1 MPLSYNAPFHFRSRM
16 SESEQL
22 VAAYFHL
29 NRSLSRKKRDL
40 IDPNDPF
47 FLRMKRIFENQQRR
61 ALRQAR
67 LEWAEDRDAWER
79 QWR

>member
-1 MPLSYNAPFHFRSRM
+1 MFRFRSHM
-16 SESEQL
+16 SESEQV
-22 VAAYFHL
+22 VAAFFHL
-29 NRSLSRKKRDL
+29 NRSLRRKKRDV

-47 FLRMKRIFENQQRR
+47 VLRMRRIWENEQRR

>member
-1 MPLSYNAPFHFRSRM
+1 MN
-16 SESEQL
+16 EVEQM

-29 NRSLSRKKRDL
+29 NRSLRRKERKER
-40 IDPNDPF
+40 DPNDR
-47 FLRMKRIFENQQRR
+47 LEQWIRREREKHERR